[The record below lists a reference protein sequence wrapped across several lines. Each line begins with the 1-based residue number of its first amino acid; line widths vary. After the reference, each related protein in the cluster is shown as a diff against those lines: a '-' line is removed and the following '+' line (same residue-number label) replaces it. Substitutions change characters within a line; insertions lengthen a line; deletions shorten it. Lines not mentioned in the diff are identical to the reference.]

1 MFHTG
6 EPGGSQVTELGFC
19 HAGQLNYAQ
28 AWAWQRSLRER
39 RRSEGLSDVLLHL
52 EHPPTFTSGR
62 SSRPEHLKNDADTL
76 SRLGFDLHEVERG
89 GSVTYHGPGQL
100 VGYPIMDLRS
110 RGRDVHRFIRQ
121 LEQVLISALGFYGI
135 DGHTREDWTGVWVGD
150 SKIASIGI
158 HVRHWITMHGF
169 ALNVATDL
177 SHFSYINP
185 CGLDSDV
192 MTSLAEQLGTG
203 LDMEEVSSQ
212 VSQHFAREF
221 DCQLQPFE
229 TEAASFTQKTLPHTP
244 TGRN

>member
-1 MFHTG
+1 M
-6 EPGGSQVTELGFC
+6 GFC
-19 HAGQLNYAQ
+19 HAGQLSYAQ

-52 EHPPTFTSGR
+52 EHPPTFTLGK

-76 SRLGFDLHEVERG
+76 GGLGFDLHEVERG

-121 LEQVLISALGFYGI
+121 LEQVLIGALRVCGLE
-135 DGHTREDWTGVWVGD
+135 GHTREGWTGVWVGD
-150 SKIASIGI
+150 RKIASIGI

-169 ALNVATDL
+169 ALNVATNL

-192 MTSLAEQLGTG
+192 MTSVWEQVGTCP
-203 LDMEEVSSQ
+203 DMEEVSELVAQ
-212 VSQHFAREF
+212 QFAQEF
-221 DCQLQPFE
+221 DCRLQPLDKE
-229 TEAASFTQKTLPHTP
+229 GALFTHERATAP
-244 TGRN
+244 TNRT